1 MHQTL
6 NLRLRGFESHP
17 MYNIIRKHMK
27 RKQNKIDIVDFNHKI
42 IKSKL
47 KNSLYVLS
55 DLDKEL
61 LNIGYKPKRKK
72 KK

>member
-1 MHQTL
+1 
-6 NLRLRGFESHP
+6 
-17 MYNIIRKHMK
+17 MK

-42 IKSKL
+42 IKSKM
-47 KNSLYVLS
+47 KDSLYVMS

-72 KK
+72 

>member
-1 MHQTL
+1 
-6 NLRLRGFESHP
+6 
-17 MYNIIRKHMK
+17 MK

-61 LNIGYKPKRKK
+61 LNIGYKSKK
-72 KK
+72 KKKKK